1 MLAEIR
7 RLWDHARWADQR
19 LLTALGENGG
29 EPAEAWREFAHVIGT
44 AETWLARIQG
54 RTPALPI
61 WPDSSELPAAVGAV
75 HAGYDDYLGRL
86 TEDGLRRTFGYLN
99 SAGQAFSNTV
109 LEVLMHAALHGQYH
123 RGKVNLLLRQAGR
136 SPVPT
141 DYIAFVRGAPAA
153 VTPPR

>member
-1 MLAEIR
+1 MLVDVR
-7 RLWDHARWADQR
+7 RLWDHARWADER
-19 LLTALGENGG
+19 LLAAFEENGG
-29 EPAEAWREFAHVIGT
+29 EPPEAWREFAHVIGT

-54 RTPALPI
+54 RPPALPI
-61 WPDSSELPAAVGAV
+61 WPASSEVRSAVGSV
-75 HAGYDDYLGRL
+75 HAGYVSCLETL
-86 TEDGLRRTFGYLN
+86 TEEGLQRSFRYRNT
-99 SAGQAFSNTV
+99 AGQEFTNTV
-109 LEVLMHAALHGQYH
+109 LDVLLHAALHGQYH